1 MLLVL
6 LLDIVRLGLEL
17 LDLLLQCLNLFLVVH
32 LDFLLVHLSLLQL
45 LVEVFSYQGHLLLET
60 GHISSTLFNLFLET
74 ETLLLEFLFQ
84 SLLSLL
90 LFLQLIVVLLL
101 HDLLLLE
108 DFALG
113 LAELPLQSL
122 QLLFDLDL
130 RLRQLLVV
138 DELFHV
144 LLALGFKLMGLGGK
158 LLSLRVDL
166 LVQTHNLGLQL
177 VDLLSELSLLGLLLL
192 G

>member
-130 RLRQLLVV
+130 
-138 DELFHV
+138 
-144 LLALGFKLMGLGGK
+144 
-158 LLSLRVDL
+158 
-166 LVQTHNLGLQL
+166 
-177 VDLLSELSLLGLLLL
+177 
-192 G
+192 